1 MDPTDQSGV
10 SLKWSALPRSVV
22 VMAVELARNGDA
34 TVDDLIVSGVPRRL
48 ATINSDPQT
57 GVVLAAELVAA
68 VARDLGI
75 KPDEDT
81 NAGVVRTARAIRV
94 HFARVEMRKFIEA
107 DVAAKKAAKAKR

>member
-34 TVDDLIVSGVPRRL
+34 TVDDLIANGVPRRL

-57 GVVLAAELVAA
+57 GVVLAAELVSA

-94 HFARVEMRKFIEA
+94 HFARVEMRKCIEA
-107 DVAAKKAAKAKR
+107 DFAAKKAAKAKR